1 MTGKAVAYVR
11 VSGSGQAAEDRDGL
25 PRQRR
30 AVAAF
35 CRNRRLALIEEH
47 SDPGVSGTVP
57 LAAREGLSSALARC
71 IELGAVLVVERPD
84 RLSRDLVVG
93 ELALAAF
100 RDAGVQVLDTAGTDL
115 TAGNGNATAVLV
127 RQLLGAVAQH
137 DKAAIVAR
145 LRAAKDRIRAD
156 GGHAEGPLAFGA
168 DPARPHET
176 ALLDRVRELRRRVPD
191 RKRPTLRA
199 IAATLNDEGSTTR
212 SGLPWTAERLGDVL
226 RA

>member
-1 MTGKAVAYVR
+1 MTAPAVAYVR
-11 VSGSGQAAEDRDGL
+11 VSSSGQAADDRDGL

-35 CRNRRLALIEEH
+35 CRSKRLALIEEH
-47 SDPGVSGTVP
+47 ADPGISGTTP
-57 LAAREGLSSALARC
+57 LAGRAGLSRALERC
-71 IELGAVLVVERPD
+71 KELGAVLVVERPD

-100 RDAGVQVLDTAGTDL
+100 REAGVQVLDTAGTDL
-115 TAGNGNATAVLV
+115 TAGDGNATAVLV

-145 LRAAKDRIRAD
+145 LRAAKDRIRSA
-156 GGHAEGPLAFGA
+156 GGHAEGPRAFGS
-168 DPARPHET
+168 DPARPHEA
-176 ALLDRVRELRRRVPD
+176 ALLDRVRELRRRVPG
-191 RKRPTLRA
+191 RKRQALAT
-199 IAATLNDEGSTTR
+199 IAATLNGEGHQTR
-212 SGLPWTAERLGDVL
+212 SGLPWTAERIGDVL